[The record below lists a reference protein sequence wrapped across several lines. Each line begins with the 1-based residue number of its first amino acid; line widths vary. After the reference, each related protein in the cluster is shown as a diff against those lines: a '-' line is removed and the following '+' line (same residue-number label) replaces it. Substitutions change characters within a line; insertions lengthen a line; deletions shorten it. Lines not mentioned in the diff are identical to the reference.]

1 MTIINLQVSC
11 FDGIWQSDVLIP
23 PSLRL
28 SLLEQIRVL
37 EDIPEDKK
45 DWHPNSDNQVLD
57 LVHPSLYPVV
67 YGRTLGR
74 YPDADGPVAPIA
86 SPFPAKEKGYPV
98 EYRSDKFQWLPTDFQ
113 VDEDGGVMALGYI
126 NNLHP
131 SHEGVH
137 KCVEDLIKH
146 FIPLWERVLT
156 DMLHELPTRIPGS
169 YLPIEQI
176 DPNYPRCE
184 EERGDTSDAGDK
196 ISSAEGEDERNSK
209 EGEATEGS
217 DLAKEDDEGGSD
229 SVEQGDEDTPMDYY
243 YRLEEYMETV
253 WSENK
258 IIGLPDVPDGG
269 YPGGLEKRDLKITLR
284 GKRLQIIV
292 KLANIHLVSHS
303 RQFVY
308 FTLGHTYGLHRPRT
322 NLSTRA
328 VRGIWRVW
336 PTSTLWH
343 RAFITMIRS
352 KFPFPIY
359 SHVVRTESH
368 TGTSR

>member
-1 MTIINLQVSC
+1 MSC

-23 PSLRL
+23 PSLRS

-131 SHEGVH
+131 SHEGVY

-176 DPNYPRCE
+176 DPNYPRYE
-184 EERGDTSDAGDK
+184 EERGDTSDAGDE

-229 SVEQGDEDTPMDYY
+229 SVEQGDRDTPMDYY
-243 YRLEEYMETV
+243 NRLEEYMETV

-352 KFPFPIY
+352 NLPFPIY
-359 SHVVRTESH
+359 SHVVRTGSH